1 MARTA
6 WASAACPSRAGLD
19 AGSNMRVLVVEDEP
33 LLSMLLEESV
43 AELGYELAGSAA
55 TVDQA
60 LATLATSQIDLALL
74 DFSLG
79 QDKTSLPVAEQLR
92 AAGIP
97 FIFLS
102 GHQTLEADGDVPP
115 APLLTKPFSLD
126 QLDDA
131 IRGLDLAD

>member
-1 MARTA
+1 
-6 WASAACPSRAGLD
+6 
-19 AGSNMRVLVVEDEP
+19 MRVLVVEDEP

-43 AELGYELAGSAA
+43 AELGHELAGCAA

-60 LATLATSQIDLALL
+60 LETVEAGNIDFALL

-79 QDKTSLPVAEQLR
+79 HRTTSLPVAERLT

-102 GHQTLEADGDVPP
+102 GHHSLEAEGNIPP
-115 APLLTKPFSLD
+115 APLLTKPFSLE
-126 QLDDA
+126 QLDAA
-131 IRGLDLAD
+131 IRGLDLAA

>member
-1 MARTA
+1 
-6 WASAACPSRAGLD
+6 
-19 AGSNMRVLVVEDEP
+19 MRVLVVEDEP

-43 AELGYELAGSAA
+43 MELGHELAGSAA

-60 LATLATSQIDLALL
+60 LETLQSRAIDIALL

-79 QDKTSLPVAEQLR
+79 HKTTSLPVAERLQ

-102 GHQTLEADGDVPP
+102 GHHSLEGEGDIPP
-115 APLLTKPFSLD
+115 APLLTKPFSLE
-126 QLDDA
+126 QLDAA
-131 IRGLDLAD
+131 IRGLDVPA

>member
-1 MARTA
+1 
-6 WASAACPSRAGLD
+6 
-19 AGSNMRVLVVEDEP
+19 MRVLVVEDEP

-43 AELGYELAGSAA
+43 TELGHELAGSAA

-60 LATLATSQIDLALL
+60 LEALEAQTIDFALL

-79 QDKTSLPVAEQLR
+79 HKTNSLPVAERLR

-102 GHQTLEADGDVPP
+102 GHHSLEAEGDIPP

-131 IRGLDLAD
+131 IRQLDRAD

>member
-1 MARTA
+1 MAVR
-6 WASAACPSRAGLD
+6 S
-19 AGSNMRVLVVEDEP
+19 AGSLGIAPLMRVLLVEDEP

-43 AELGYELAGSAA
+43 TELGYDLAACAA

-60 LATLATSQIDLALL
+60 LEAIEAGAIDFALL

-79 QDKTSLPVAEQLR
+79 QETTSLPVAERLR
-92 AAGIP
+92 ALGIP

-102 GHQTLEADGDVPP
+102 GHQSLEGEGDVPQ

-126 QLDDA
+126 QLDAA
-131 IRGLDLAD
+131 IRGLDLAA